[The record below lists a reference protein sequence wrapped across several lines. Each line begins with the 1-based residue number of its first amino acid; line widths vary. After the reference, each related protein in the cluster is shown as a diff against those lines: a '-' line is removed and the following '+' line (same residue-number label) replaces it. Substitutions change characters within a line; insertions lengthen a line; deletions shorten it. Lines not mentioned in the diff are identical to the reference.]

1 MRHQAYD
8 GLPTR
13 PRLCAWHR
21 ANTSNDTR
29 TQTNDTGCQNICEQ
43 HTSQTC
49 ESTCTTTLLYRH
61 KLLLCT
67 IAAGAAQTF
76 RLSLTRTVR
85 DRKLGRQTARSKNAL
100 FCTFTI
106 EYISRYS
113 QAALMKRQITF
124 HTHNAILRKHV
135 GVNKWFPKLP
145 FGTRAPGTMLGF
157 LMFGSPLGGCG
168 ARRRP
173 SHLLFNII

>member
-124 HTHNAILRKHV
+124 HTSRNRSAC
-135 GVNKWFPKLP
+135 
-145 FGTRAPGTMLGF
+145 TAPYASACRGPT
-157 LMFGSPLGGCG
+157 SASSSIG
-168 ARRRP
+168 ARLAQQSRSGGDAPPERGTDA
-173 SHLLFNII
+173 S

>member
-124 HTHNAILRKHV
+124 HTSRNRKLSAQTLSAKVVYELPLSLAPVGAPPTAIRDRQR
-135 GVNKWFPKLP
+135 G
-145 FGTRAPGTMLGF
+145 
-157 LMFGSPLGGCG
+157 
-168 ARRRP
+168 
-173 SHLLFNII
+173 